1 MKVITIGRNKGN
13 DVIIQDEAASRY
25 HLQIVEFDD
34 GSYHLIDFNST
45 NGTYVNG
52 NRVDKEV
59 VLNEGDFVRIGDT
72 MLPWKTY
79 FSPGFISQAQE
90 GAEEL
95 TGPTGEHK
103 SKKPEHDVQF
113 ANYEAEP
120 QAANTFAILGF
131 IFAFLFSPL
140 GLIFSIVGLSKAKK
154 MGGKQ
159 KGLAI
164 AGLII
169 SIISVV
175 IAILYFVL
183 IAGTIGAIGS
193 AFNSY

>member
-1 MKVITIGRNKGN
+1 MRVITIGRNRGN
-13 DVIIQDEAASRY
+13 DVIVEDAAASRY

-52 NRVDKEV
+52 NRVFGETKLEKS
-59 VLNEGDFVRIGDT
+59 DFVRIGDT

-79 FSPGFISQAQE
+79 FSSDFISQA
-90 GAEEL
+90 EENFEES
-95 TGPTGEHK
+95 PVVTGEHEA
-103 SKKPEHDVQF
+103 KKGDT
-113 ANYEAEP
+113 NI
-120 QAANTFAILGF
+120 FAILGF
-131 IFAFLFSPL
+131 VFAFVFSLL
-140 GLIFSIVGLSKAKK
+140 GLVFSIVGLSKANK

-169 SIISVV
+169 SIISIV
-175 IAILYFVL
+175 IIIIYFVV
-183 IAGTIGAIGS
+183 IAGTIGAVGGAFGS
-193 AFNSY
+193 Y